1 MLQDVLWVEKYRP
14 KSIEDT
20 ILPEELKSTFQEFVD
35 KKVIPNMIL
44 AGRAGVG
51 KTTIAKA
58 MLEELGCSYLVINGS
73 MDRNIDTLRNEIHNF
88 ASTVSMKGGRKYVIL
103 DEADYLNPQ
112 STQPALRN
120 FIEEFSA
127 NCGFILTC
135 NFPNRIIDPLHSR
148 CSVINFNINSEDKNK
163 LSSKFFDKTRKILKE
178 ENVECDD
185 VIVAKLVKKFA
196 PDWRRILNEL
206 QRYSSAGKVDT
217 GILSNSINADI
228 DQLVVTLKEK
238 NFTAMRKWVAE
249 NLDGDPTSFYRK
261 FFDEMDK
268 ILEPNSIPQLVIHM
282 GRYQYQSAF
291 VADQEINTV
300 SFLTEVMA
308 DCQFK

>member
-1 MLQDVLWVEKYRP
+1 MLHDVLWVEKYRP
-14 KSIEDT
+14 KSIDDT
-20 ILPEELKSTFQEFVD
+20 ILPEELKSTFKEFVD
-35 KKVIPNMIL
+35 NKVIPNMIL

-88 ASTVSMKGGRKYVIL
+88 ASTISMKGGRKYVIL

-135 NFPNRIIDPLHSR
+135 NFPNRIIEPLHSR
-148 CSVINFNINSEDKNK
+148 CSVINFNINSTDKNK
-163 LSSKFFDKTRKILKE
+163 LSSQFFDKTRKILKE
-178 ENVECDD
+178 EGVVCDD

-268 ILEPNSIPQLVIHM
+268 IMEPNSIPQLVIHI

>member
-148 CSVINFNINSEDKNK
+148 CSVINFNINSEDKKK

-206 QRYSSAGKVDT
+206 QRYASAGKVDT

>member
-163 LSSKFFDKTRKILKE
+163 LSSKFFDKTRKLLKE

-185 VIVAKLVKKFA
+185 VIAAKLVKKFA